1 MGYNLKKN
9 WIKGR
14 KKPGDG
20 YKDRSITHDRDK
32 SWTGLAS
39 AERIENLYGRF
50 ESFLSG
56 KSFSIWLNQE
66 HLPSYPEKGWIK
78 EASSKA
84 VKKAMEDECIAFTRF
99 FKERSI
105 LFYGNR
111 KKISD

>member
-1 MGYNLKKN
+1 MLKSFKTEIHPTPEQKCKINKTIGTCRYIYNFYLSQNKELYE
-9 WIKGR
+9 KG
-14 KKPGDG
+14 
-20 YKDRSITHDRDK
+20 
-32 SWTGLAS
+32 
-39 AERIENLYGRF
+39 

-66 HLPSYPEKGWIK
+66 YLPRHPEKGWIK
-78 EASSKA
+78 EVSSKA

>member
-39 AERIENLYGRF
+39 AERIENLYG
-50 ESFLSG
+50 SL
-56 KSFSIWLNQE
+56 
-66 HLPSYPEKGWIK
+66 
-78 EASSKA
+78 
-84 VKKAMEDECIAFTRF
+84 
-99 FKERSI
+99 
-105 LFYGNR
+105 
-111 KKISD
+111 